1 MRAEVGIFG
10 AFEDGPQDVVITV
23 SGEEPHSVEFGGLVD
38 VGGHVLGQAAGS
50 RVFEGGRVQV
60 LQPQLLCLLQEDGSQ
75 CGDGLCLGDRCVG
88 SRQTRRGGCPRLQPG
103 AWDQAG
109 RIVVVDSSSVSKTMS
124 TSWAASLDLAGS
136 RRALPAGS

>member
-88 SRQTRRGGCPRLQPG
+88 FPSDAPWRLSEAATRSVGPG
-103 AWDQAG
+103 RSDCCG
-109 RIVVVDSSSVSKTMS
+109 
-124 TSWAASLDLAGS
+124 
-136 RRALPAGS
+136 